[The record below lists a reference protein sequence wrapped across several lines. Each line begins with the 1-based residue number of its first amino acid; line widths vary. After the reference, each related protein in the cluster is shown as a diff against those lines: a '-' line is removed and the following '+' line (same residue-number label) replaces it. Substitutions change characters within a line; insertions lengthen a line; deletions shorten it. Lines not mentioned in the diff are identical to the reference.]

1 MKAVIVDLL
10 DGQAAAL
17 CEDGRVVK
25 LPDAG
30 YSLGQKIEVHARKRA
45 RPKWLRAVSSVAA
58 AAVLVLGIGGTAWAT
73 PYGVVTLDVNPSL
86 EYTINCFDYVL
97 SVSGVN
103 EDGRAL
109 LAGMDQKQLVRRH
122 IGEALSASVA
132 QLEAEEWLQEGE
144 EVLLA
149 AGARRN
155 AHAEKLLNTLQT
167 GLSRGDHA
175 LDVHAFTVSRDEIE
189 TAHKTGMSAG
199 RRHVLGELGEDGGE
213 LSSAD
218 WADRPVAEL
227 LHELDGS
234 RVPQRNENSAPAFKP
249 QAGED
254 GPRPNADNQLPQTEP
269 AAEAVPADPGAEP
282 RESGAEQQPEG
293 GPAFRAQQGENS
305 AREQPPSAQEGDEP
319 AHAETRDAAPD
330 RPAGEDRLPQNGL
343 SPGEGSPDRR
353 AGGAEAG
360 KGPGEVRK

>member
-10 DGQAAAL
+10 NGQAAAL

-30 YSLGQKIEVHARKRA
+30 YSLGQKIEVHARRRA
-45 RPKWLRAVSSVAA
+45 RPKWLRAVSSVA

-73 PYGVVTLDVNPSL
+73 PYGVVTLDVNPSI

-103 EDGRAL
+103 DDGRQL

-122 IGEALSASVA
+122 IGDALNASVA
-132 QLEAEEWLQEGE
+132 QLEAEAWLQGGE

-149 AGARRN
+149 AGTRRD

-175 LDVHAFTVSRDEIE
+175 LEVRAFTVSRDEIE
-189 TAHKTGMSAG
+189 DAHAAGMSAG
-199 RRHVLGELGEDGGE
+199 RRHVLGELGEDGE
-213 LSSAD
+213 HTSAD
-218 WADRPVAEL
+218 WAERPVAEL
-227 LHELDGS
+227 LQELDGS
-234 RVPQRNENSAPAFKP
+234 RPPRGADR
-249 QAGED
+249 GEPERAAQEKAD
-254 GPRPNADNQLPQTEP
+254 DPRPNAADPALQTEP
-269 AAEAVPADPGAEP
+269 DTGAVPGNSEARPQESGGAEP
-282 RESGAEQQPEG
+282 PEG
-293 GPAFRAQQGENS
+293 GPAFRAQQDENA
-305 AREQPPSAQEGDEP
+305 AREQTPSDPDREAPERTE
-319 AHAETRDAAPD
+319 ARDGAPD
-330 RPAGEDRLPQNGL
+330 QTTGEDRLPPDGQ
-343 SPGEGSPDRR
+343 SPGAGGPVSR

-360 KGPGEVRK
+360 KGPGGDRK